1 MSHLPSPLLV
11 HRIREKEILAAF
23 DLIEANF
30 TIEYYPIDGVA
41 HAVPVVTG
49 TDIET
54 AVKIQNIIIKLNM
67 ALEHP
72 DTIFD

>member
-1 MSHLPSPLLV
+1 MNMNLT
-11 HRIREKEILAAF
+11 EKEILAAY
-23 DLIEANF
+23 DLIESNF
-30 TIEYYPIDGVA
+30 NVEYYQIEGFEN
-41 HAVPVVTG
+41 AVPVVTN
-49 TDIET
+49 TDDET